1 MINKTKTNLQ
11 TKKLKKFKNVKK
23 TKTIINNTSIHKS
36 HINKSSS
43 IPKKSWYEYP
53 FGSIIDIHGYY
64 RKCDI
69 FTPIIGEKE
78 KLSDAGN
85 FPHNIRKYIWGEEGD
100 NDFIEWI
107 LLCKLT
113 NGKYAFYTAWCD
125 YTGFD
130 CQGGMKLYI
139 ASSINVLVKM
149 AMNEIQRTKYNIFI
163 NTNIKHTQNINKL

>member
-78 KLSDAGN
+78 KLSAAGN